1 MLEGFNG
8 IAAMRLVVLFVPGRK
23 KKQDNCDW
31 RTLFSKS
38 VDVI

>member
-8 IAAMRLVVLFVPGRK
+8 IAAMRLVVLFVRK